1 MMESIKL
8 IAFISLAVIAIIII
22 IALFNK
28 GGKDRLL
35 DEIDKL
41 QVTFNEIR
49 TVPLSLKFNTAQA
62 VAKRNGETGSELKAY
77 YSRYAE
83 TQNLI
88 DEIDNILVD
97 IETHKQDDNYKEIKK
112 ILPDLYEKIKTCEK
126 EINETDDFLKKYES
140 KDTEQRE
147 YSTKLKQ
154 KFQVVRDTIRKN
166 DKQLSISF
174 DAINTRLEEI
184 SALFTKSE
192 DAIFANDF
200 ISAQEALEKID
211 KDMKNIKQT
220 VNGIPPLT
228 KEITIIIPQLIEQ
241 AESSSSY
248 IKQKGVYIDHL
259 HVRETIDKV
268 IQEVK
273 ECTEL
278 ASKLEI
284 ESIGPRI
291 QNAKN
296 EIFSLNTALNEED
309 KKFVSAKQNMSEVN
323 SLLNEIKGT
332 IEFIKSSTENNSNLY
347 SSNEEKPNIEDHE
360 RRHAEIRAT
369 YLDLSTRLEIL
380 TEPASTLNE
389 SIKDILSKSSELNE
403 ELTVIKEGLDKSVGD
418 VQRAKAS
425 LIKFQL
431 VVNQAEI
438 SVRASHLP
446 SISDTFTSDLAKCK
460 ERIKDIK
467 NMLDEPKVDLLSL
480 NTKINES
487 MDFIYSFSNNVK
499 NLIGLSIMTENAI
512 VFGNK
517 FRSSHENIDSD
528 LSKSEF
534 AFLNGEYTKAVQLAI
549 KTMDTLYPDSQKEI
563 ESGNN

>member
-97 IETHKQDDNYKEIKK
+97 IETHKQDHNYKEIKK

-211 KDMKNIKQT
+211 KDMKSIKQT

-467 NMLDEPKVDLLSL
+467 MMLDEPKVDLLSL